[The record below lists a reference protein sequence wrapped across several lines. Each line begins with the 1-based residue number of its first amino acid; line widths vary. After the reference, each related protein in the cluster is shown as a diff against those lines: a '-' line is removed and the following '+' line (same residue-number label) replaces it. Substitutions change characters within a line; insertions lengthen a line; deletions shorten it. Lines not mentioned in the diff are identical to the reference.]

1 MRINISWSLFFPI
14 DVIVN
19 EGRQEGICRKYV
31 ASSDF
36 FPSSKNKNF
45 SPSTNEKEEE
55 EEE

>member
-45 SPSTNEKEEE
+45 SPPTNEKEEE
-55 EEE
+55 EE